1 MPLPSKCAQRS
12 LAALL
17 VFFGCCFSAAE
28 TRAQDGSTEAPHADS
43 KTANNAEFI
52 AAADEVLQQ
61 MSEITGL
68 KLLTP
73 LKKSLRSDRKS
84 TRLNSSHVEI
94 SYAVFCLKKKTKKI
108 NN

>member
-1 MPLPSKCAQRS
+1 MVPAPKWVQRG
-12 LAALL
+12 LL
-17 VFFGCCFSAAE
+17 VLSLFLAISLFGFTA
-28 TRAQDGSTEAPHADS
+28 RAQDSSAAPPRADS
-43 KTANNAEFI
+43 RTANNADFL